1 MAKVMFLAKTFEAV
15 QVLRQPDCDLPRDA
29 RTLLVL
35 VDGSRHLKQLRM
47 MSAFNGV
54 RDFDAA
60 LAVLNERGLLQEL
73 PEASGDEIS
82 IESPNEKVAEV
93 NLLSLDFAIP
103 EDAFATPLRPATAV
117 PTKAAAPA
125 KPTVAAANTA
135 PAPVKPVP
143 TPAVSAPLSMPKA
156 AADSTV
162 SSPHA
167 AELRARLERE
177 IRDRLVSELTPK
189 VTEELR
195 KSLVPEVRAQLTKA
209 IYEKLVAGLRPL
221 IEVRLRQQLEPQIK
235 ASIER
240 EYRAKGTTASADS
253 AEPCATPKAEAAV
266 PHPVMTPPEPAAQA
280 NTEATVH

>member
-1 MAKVMFLAKTFEAV
+1 MFLAKTFEAV
-15 QVLRQPDCDLPRDA
+15 QVLRQPDCHLPRDA

-35 VDGSRHLKQLRM
+35 IDGSRHLKQLRM

-73 PEASGDEIS
+73 PEASGGEIS

-103 EDAFATPLRPATAV
+103 EDAFTTLRRPATAV

-125 KPTVAAANTA
+125 KPTVAADNTA
-135 PAPVKPVP
+135 PAPVKSVP
-143 TPAVSAPLSMPKA
+143 TPAASAPLSSTSPA
-156 AADSTV
+156 AADSKE
-162 SSPHA
+162 SSPHL
-167 AELRARLERE
+167 AELRVRLERE

-209 IYEKLVAGLRPL
+209 IYKKLVAVLGPL

-240 EYRAKGTTASADS
+240 EYRAKATTAPADS
-253 AEPCATPKAEAAV
+253 AEPCAAPEAEAAV
-266 PHPVMTPPEPAAQA
+266 PHPVMTQPEPAAQT